1 VLFADLHG
9 TGRATVAHDGARED
23 VMMREL
29 HRVDVAA
36 RRPIRVLSVID
47 DLGFG
52 GDENRL
58 LSFATA
64 IDRERFE
71 HRVLTIQPPDSA
83 RPESWAMH
91 QQYLAAGV
99 RPMTIDATPRPA
111 VSARR
116 NLRHMAGAGRRLLHK
131 VRKLRRVVDEWHPDV
146 IDAHLEPAGL
156 VGVLAGVT
164 SRTPSAVTLYGPVPL
179 TPPPLWTLM
188 GHVVM
193 GMANAIVTD
202 SEARRQDIVRWMR
215 WPQRPVVVVPNGVSP
230 PATERDPDDVRAEL
244 GIPADPRVRVIG
256 QVAGWATHKGH
267 LDLLEAARL
276 VLAVAPSTIFLLV
289 GFPKGDATFAEQL
302 KRRIRELGLADRIRL
317 VSYAGPI
324 GDAWSVIDIQVHPS
338 TYDSSPN
345 ALIEGMALAKPI
357 VATRVGDIPDML
369 KHFESALL
377 IPPHDPGALATALM
391 RLLGDAAL
399 GARLGGAAR
408 RRYRARYQPAV
419 MARALEDCFAGLAAP
434 PRRKQHLAALHG
446 GS

>member
-1 VLFADLHG
+1 MTL
-9 TGRATVAHDGARED
+9 
-23 VMMREL
+23 
-29 HRVDVAA
+29 
-36 RRPIRVLSVID
+36 PIRILSVID

-64 IDRERFE
+64 IDHERFE

-99 RPMTIDATPRPA
+99 RPMTLDVTPRPTA
-111 VSARR
+111 DAGRDI
-116 NLRHMAGAGRRLLHK
+116 RHMAGAARRLLHK
-131 VRKLRRVVDEWHPDV
+131 VRKLRRVVEEWRPDV

-156 VGVLAGVT
+156 VGVLAGVA
-164 SRTPSAVTLYGPVPL
+164 SRRPSAVTLYSPVPL
-179 TPPPLWTLM
+179 APPPLWGLM

-193 GMANAIVTD
+193 GMANVIVTD
-202 SEARRQDIVRWMR
+202 SEARRRDIVRWMR
-215 WPQRPVVVVPNGVSP
+215 WPRRPVLVVPNGVSP
-230 PATERDPDDVRAEL
+230 PATNRDPGGVRAEL
-244 GIPADPRVRVIG
+244 GIPGDPRVCVIG
-256 QVAGWATHKGH
+256 QVAGWAKHKGH

-302 KRRIRELGLADRIRL
+302 KHRIRELGLTDRVRL

-324 GDAWSVIDIQVHPS
+324 GDVWQVIDIQVHPS
-338 TYDSSPN
+338 TYDSLPN
-345 ALIEGMALAKPI
+345 ALIEGMALSKPI
-357 VATRVGDIPDML
+357 VATTVGGVPDML
-369 KHFESALL
+369 KHLESALL
-377 IPPHDPGALATALM
+377 VPPHDTGALATALM

-399 GARLGGAAR
+399 GARLGAAAH
-408 RRYRARYQPAV
+408 RRYRAHYQPTV
-419 MARALEDCFAGLAAP
+419 MARALEARFAELAAQT
-434 PRRKQHLAALHG
+434 RRKPPLAVLHG